1 MGLRFVSIFCG
12 FWVGVLFTLTYGIYS
27 YYATP
32 PGNAL
37 TLIETYWM
45 IIYVGSW
52 NRLPHMTS
60 TNSGVSNIYSQT
72 SEATSYLSSISP
84 ADLEQLDIENQE
96 MVIHNNQDMV
106 KKNSLSL
113 SNYNSKWNCPNYAQS
128 VYFEKFF
135 LSFSPIFQAS
145 SKKLLQDHLN

>member
-1 MGLRFVSIFCG
+1 M
-12 FWVGVLFTLTYGIYS
+12 LF
-27 YYATP
+27 
-32 PGNAL
+32 
-37 TLIETYWM
+37 ETILNDKM
-45 IIYVGSW
+45 CVGSW

-113 SNYNSKWNCPNYAQS
+113 SNYNSK
-128 VYFEKFF
+128 
-135 LSFSPIFQAS
+135 
-145 SKKLLQDHLN
+145 